1 MDFFPVPQNLECNLQ
16 ILFDHQRL
24 EEDLFYMYSIAHEVT
39 RGHSDPQ
46 TALDSILNV
55 LDEYLY

>member
-1 MDFFPVPQNLECNLQ
+1 M
-16 ILFDHQRL
+16 LFDQQRL
-24 EEDLFYMYSIAHEVT
+24 QEDLFYMYSIAHEVH

-46 TALDSILNV
+46 TALSSILNV